1 MSAIL
6 KHGSYLR
13 FGCLQFVFGV
23 MDYNNDNEQDDT
35 AILSLTKRSKNVP
48 EVKSK
53 EEVKEEVETE
63 EEKEKND
70 QNEKEEVKMEEDS
83 ADE

>member
-23 MDYNNDNEQDDT
+23 MDYNNHQEQDDT
-35 AILSLTKRSKNVP
+35 AILSLTKKI
-48 EVKSK
+48 KS
-53 EEVKEEVETE
+53 
-63 EEKEKND
+63 EEKEEGETEKEKIAKN
-70 QNEKEEVKMEEDS
+70 EEVKMEEDS

>member
-1 MSAIL
+1 VSAIL

-23 MDYNNDNEQDDT
+23 MDYNNHQEQDDT
-35 AILSLTKRSKNVP
+35 AILSLTKKI
-48 EVKSK
+48 KS
-53 EEVKEEVETE
+53 
-63 EEKEKND
+63 EEKEEGETEGEKEKIAKN
-70 QNEKEEVKMEEDS
+70 EEVKMEEDS